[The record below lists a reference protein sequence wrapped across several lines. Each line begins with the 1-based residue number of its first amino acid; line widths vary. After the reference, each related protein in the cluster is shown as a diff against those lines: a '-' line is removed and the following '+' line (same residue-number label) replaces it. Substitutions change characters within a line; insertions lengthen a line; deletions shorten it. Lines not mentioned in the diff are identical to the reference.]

1 MKQSVIDNAK
11 KTFLAMNNPYGS
23 VEKVFPLA
31 INSFNDSDEVIY
43 FGVKNVGPIPFSI
56 IKKLGNKGYAL
67 HTLDKGSHSGRAVD
81 FELINPISGKWMT
94 GSSSGTAIN
103 VFLGINDLGIGT
115 DGGGSVIAPAM
126 AVQCYGFISPLIEQD
141 YMRQFEKIS
150 TDNISF
156 YPSLGFITRSFEVMK
171 SAINAVLELPIK
183 NSIQNEVI
191 NVICPNDEFL
201 VNGNQA
207 GKKIQ
212 SVLEE
217 LKEVDIVTTSIPE
230 FDMDRKP
237 MINFLSKQIENCDVF
252 ISYEAKIDVFGIGDS
267 VLGHFDEMTQANQ
280 EKSGKFLIRVANMVK
295 ATTITIPSKEFASGY
310 TLFCESKPEKI
321 KKMLYVAEQFCTEED
336 ELLNRYFRDH
346 DSYFND
352 GIFDLKKF

>member
-1 MKQSVIDNAK
+1 MKQNVIDNAK

-43 FGVKNVGPIPFSI
+43 FGVKNVGTIPFSI
-56 IKKLGNKGYAL
+56 INKLENKGWAL
-67 HTLDKGSHSGRAVD
+67 HTLDKSSHFGRAVD
-81 FELINPISGKWMT
+81 FKLINTIGGNWMT

-150 TDNISF
+150 TDDINF
-156 YPSLGFITRSFEVMK
+156 YPSLGFITRSFKVMK
-171 SAINAVLELPIK
+171 SAINAVLELPMK
-183 NSIQNEVI
+183 NPMQNEVI
-191 NVICPNDEFL
+191 NVICPNSEFL
-201 VNGNQA
+201 VNGNRV

-212 SVLEE
+212 SILEE
-217 LKEVDIVTTSIPE
+217 MKDVDIVSTNIPE

-237 MINFLSKQIENCDVF
+237 MINFLSKQIEKCDVF
-252 ISYEAKIDVFGIGDS
+252 ISYESKIDVFGIGDS
-267 VLGHFDEMTQANQ
+267 VLGHFDEITQVNQ
-280 EKSGKFLIRVANMVK
+280 NKSGKYLIRVANMVK

-321 KKMLYVAEQFCTEED
+321 RKMLYVAEQFCTEED
-336 ELLNRYFRDH
+336 ELLNRYFREH
-346 DSYFND
+346 DSYFDD
-352 GIFDLKKF
+352 GIFDYKKF